1 MKVKELLN
9 KVDPVQIIARAVYS
23 DHERDKIKWILH
35 YYGLYYGILNQPD
48 CPSEYVVLYR
58 AIDEKHPFADTFV
71 RDLNEYRGGKE
82 IFSYTCSF
90 MEAALFCNAQV
101 PETLIKHYVIG
112 STATYGS
119 TDSSKILSEKRA
131 AAVVQALVDNGVS
144 EEKLVAIGIGQTKC
158 SLRVNDI
165 DTNGNLVEEQAIHN
179 RAVFLLPKSNPLFTK
194 LTKEGVL

>member
-1 MKVKELLN
+1 MKVKELLK

-58 AIDEKHPFADTFV
+58 AIDEKHPFADTFM

-82 IFSYTCSF
+82 ISSYTCSF

-101 PETLIKHYVIG
+101 PETLIKHYG
-112 STATYGS
+112 KTYIASEILREYSWTCWEKDNAFCPQRYLETILKMLGNPS
-119 TDSSKILSEKRA
+119 KYKIVNKYDLNTNLSDSELDDCVME
-131 AAVVQALVDNGVS
+131 
-144 EEKLVAIGIGQTKC
+144 
-158 SLRVNDI
+158 
-165 DTNGNLVEEQAIHN
+165 
-179 RAVFLLPKSNPLFTK
+179 FLKDEYFN
-194 LTKEGVL
+194 